1 MGLRVVHVK
10 RRAGTITK
18 PVVDLTKDRS
28 GRVKEPTAS
37 NAVVSGKALEA
48 KPVKQRQPQQPRRL
62 HIKAAPDGPPIAADL
77 PEEHRNKVEPARKPL
92 TDKQEEIL
100 GQIIESAGEG
110 NPKTIGLRLV
120 LAASQHKDAGAWPI
134 GLLAK
139 AFHLSGRQLE
149 GDAVYKVASGCRVAR
164 FRDMAASA
172 LTLLNQEPE
181 VSER

>member
-1 MGLRVVHVK
+1 LLVN
-10 RRAGTITK
+10 
-18 PVVDLTKDRS
+18 
-28 GRVKEPTAS
+28 TAHFANNS
-37 NAVVSGKALEA
+37 RIQIED
-48 KPVKQRQPQQPRRL
+48 
-62 HIKAAPDGPPIAADL
+62 IC
-77 PEEHRNKVEPARKPL
+77 KVEPTRKPL

-110 NPKTIGLRLV
+110 DPKTIGLRLV

-164 FRDMAASA
+164 FRKIDRAHETLGRCSPLRRHVSA
-172 LTLLNQEPE
+172 DKMRTRTAIQLLVVINNF
-181 VSER
+181 

>member
-1 MGLRVVHVK
+1 LLVN
-10 RRAGTITK
+10 
-18 PVVDLTKDRS
+18 
-28 GRVKEPTAS
+28 TAHFANNS
-37 NAVVSGKALEA
+37 RIQIED
-48 KPVKQRQPQQPRRL
+48 
-62 HIKAAPDGPPIAADL
+62 IC
-77 PEEHRNKVEPARKPL
+77 KVEPTRKPL

-110 NPKTIGLRLV
+110 DPKTIGLRLV

-164 FRDMAASA
+164 FGDMAASA
-172 LTLLNQEPE
+172 LTLLNRKPE
-181 VSER
+181 ESER